1 MNQPYSD
8 TATHE
13 AEVSRT
19 PALPEVARLLL
30 VISTA
35 DATQAFELGAP
46 RTLTLGRAE
55 PADVRL
61 PDLSLS
67 RLHARFAREGEL
79 VRVTDLGSRNGTW
92 LRGERIVEAV
102 LRPGDSLVVGSATV
116 SVQLAVTAGTA
127 LLGVLGGSAIVQH
140 IHDEWT
146 RAATLRRPLSVL
158 AVRALAR
165 SDGAIPLLARTCLEK
180 LRPVDRAGLY
190 DRDSLLIALP
200 ELRASEAARLAL
212 QLCGSLPGRLACGVA
227 TFPDACSTPEQL
239 VSAAFRAVQDAKPD
253 PRQPVVV
260 SIAPDALHVRESG
273 EHNVIRKSSSM
284 LELARLIERLA
295 VRPLSVL
302 IHGET
307 GSGKELVARELHQ
320 RSPRASAPLKV
331 VNCAAIPDTLIESA
345 LFGHEKGSFTG
356 ADREH
361 KGVFEQAHSGTV
373 FLDEVGELSAE
384 AQAALLRVLDSALV
398 TRVGGTKEIAVD
410 VRIVAATHRD
420 LRALTETG
428 AFRLDLYHRL
438 NGATLEVPPLRERID
453 EIEPLVQCFLEST
466 ARRWGGTPLRIDAA
480 AIERLCGYRWPGN
493 VRELRNVIERAV
505 ALADDEMI
513 TLGELPDHICSQ
525 TPSARSPSES
535 GTHALRTTLHD
546 HEAGLIRDALEKTGG
561 NQRKAAELLRLPLRT
576 FQRRVSQ
583 LGLTRD
589 KHG

>member
-1 MNQPYSD
+1 M
-8 TATHE
+8 
-13 AEVSRT
+13 
-19 PALPEVARLLL
+19 LL

-35 DATQAFELGAP
+35 DGTQALELGAP
-46 RTLTLGRAE
+46 RSLTLGRAE

-67 RLHARFAREGEL
+67 RLHVRFTREGEH

-92 LRGERIVEAV
+92 LRGERVSEAM
-102 LRPGDSLVVGSATV
+102 LRPGESLVVGGATV
-116 SVQLAVTAGTA
+116 SVQLALNAGTA
-127 LLGVLGGSAIVQH
+127 LLGVLSGSAIIQH

-158 AVRALAR
+158 VLRALVR
-165 SDGAIPLLARTCLEK
+165 SDGVIPELARTCLEK

-190 DRDSLLIALP
+190 DRDSLLVALP
-200 ELRASEAARLAL
+200 ELRSSEATRLVL
-212 QLCGSLPGRLACGVA
+212 QLCSSVPGRVACGVA
-227 TFPDACSTPEQL
+227 TFPEACSTPEQL
-239 VSAAFRAVQDAKPD
+239 VSAAFSAVRDAKPD

-260 SIAPDALHVRESG
+260 GIAPDALHVRESG
-273 EHNVIRKSSSM
+273 EHNVIRKSSAM
-284 LELARLIERLA
+284 VELARLIERLA
-295 VRPLSVL
+295 LRPLSVL

-320 RSPRASAPLKV
+320 RSPRAAAPLKV

-345 LFGHEKGSFTG
+345 LFGHERGAFTG

-361 KGVFEQAHSGTV
+361 KGVFEQAHGGTV

-410 VRIVAATHRD
+410 VRVVAATHRD
-420 LRALTETG
+420 LHALTETG

-438 NGATLEVPPLRERID
+438 NGATLEVPPLRERGD

-466 ARRWGGTPLRIDAA
+466 ARRWGSAPLRIEPLAL
-480 AIERLCGYRWPGN
+480 ERLCGYRWPGN
-493 VRELRNVIERAV
+493 VRELRNVVERAV
-505 ALADDEMI
+505 ALADGD
-513 TLGELPDHICSQ
+513 TLTLHELPDHIRAQ
-525 TPSARSPSES
+525 AVARTEPPDG
-535 GTHALRTTLHD
+535 GTHAALRASLHD
-546 HEAGLIRDALEKTGG
+546 HEAALIREALEKAGG
-561 NQRKAAELLRLPLRT
+561 NQRKAAEILQLPLRT
-576 FQRRVSQ
+576 FQRRLSQ